1 VGACDP
7 GSSTVTPPAEALGQF
22 PAFIGGGTAIAAMNS
37 TTRTLRRGVL
47 LAAALIQ
54 AGGSVQAQTPSKTER
69 QIVAAID
76 AHMADAKALL
86 ERVVNINS
94 GTMNFAGVRAVG
106 DIFRAELDALGFRTQ
121 WIDGAP
127 FNRAGHLVAER
138 GTRGPKV
145 VLIGHLDT
153 VFEPESPFQKLTWIG
168 DTAANGPGALD
179 MKGGDVIMLQ
189 ALKAL
194 AATGVLDR
202 LRITVV
208 LDGDEE
214 LTGEP
219 QGLARQALVDAA
231 QGADAALGFE
241 DADGDPRHIVIARRG
256 TTTWTL
262 KVKGTPAHSSQIFR
276 DDIGPGAIFEIARI
290 LDGWRTKLAGED
302 FLTFNPGVVLGGTLV
317 AYDPGHSGGS
327 AFGKDNVIPELATAT
342 GDLRTISVG
351 QREQAKVAMQAVV
364 DDSLPHT
371 SASLTFEDGYPP
383 MAPSDGNRQL
393 LALYDTVSQDLGFG
407 PVSAV
412 DPNRAGAADVSF
424 IADIVPMIIDGLG
437 MKGHGDHTVDEYADM
452 TSFPVQIK
460 RAAVVLV
467 RLAR

>member
-1 VGACDP
+1 
-7 GSSTVTPPAEALGQF
+7 
-22 PAFIGGGTAIAAMNS
+22 
-37 TTRTLRRGVL
+37 
-47 LAAALIQ
+47 
-54 AGGSVQAQTPSKTER
+54 
-69 QIVAAID
+69 
-76 AHMADAKALL
+76 
-86 ERVVNINS
+86 
-94 GTMNFAGVRAVG
+94 VG
-106 DIFRAELDALGFRTQ
+106 DIFRAELDALGFTTR

-138 GTRGPKV
+138 GNKGPKV

-168 DTAANGPGALD
+168 DTAANGPGVLD

-194 AATGVLDR
+194 AAAGALDR
-202 LRITVV
+202 LRITIV

-219 QGLARQALVDAA
+219 QELARQALRDAA

-256 TTTWTL
+256 TSSWTL
-262 KVKGTPAHSSQIFR
+262 KAKGTPAHSSQIFR

-290 LDGWRTKLAGED
+290 LDGWRSRLAGEE

-317 AYDPGHSGGS
+317 DYDAGHSGGT
-327 AFGKDNVIPELATAT
+327 AFGKDNVIAELATAT

-364 DDSLPHT
+364 DDSLAHT
-371 SASLTFEDGYPP
+371 SAVLTFEDGYPP
-383 MAPSDGNRQL
+383 MAPTEGNRRL

-424 IADIVPMIIDGLG
+424 IADLVPMIIDGLG

-452 TSFPVQIK
+452 ASFPMQIK
-460 RAAVVLV
+460 RAAVVLS
-467 RLAR
+467 RLAK

>member
-1 VGACDP
+1 VI
-7 GSSTVTPPAEALGQF
+7 V
-22 PAFIGGGTAIAAMNS
+22 
-37 TTRTLRRGVL
+37 
-47 LAAALIQ
+47 AAALIQ
-54 AGGSVQAQTPSKTER
+54 AGGSVEAQTPSKTER
-69 QIVAAID
+69 QIVATVD
-76 AHMADAKALL
+76 AHMAEARTLL

-106 DIFRAELDALGFRTQ
+106 DVFKAELDALGFTTR

-138 GTRGPKV
+138 GNKGPKV

-153 VFEPESPFQKLTWIG
+153 VFEPESPFQKLAWIG

-194 AATGVLDR
+194 AAAGALDG

-219 QGLARQALVDAA
+219 QELARQALLDAA

-256 TTTWTL
+256 TSSWTL
-262 KVKGTPAHSSQIFR
+262 RARGTPAHSSQIFR
-276 DDIGPGAIFEIARI
+276 EDIGPGAIFAIARI
-290 LDGWRTKLAGED
+290 LDGWRTRLAGEE
-302 FLTFNPGVVLGGTLV
+302 FLTFNPGVMLGGTLV
-317 AYDPGHSGGS
+317 DYDAAHSGGT
-327 AFGKDNVIPELATAT
+327 AFGKDNVVAELATVT

-364 DDSLPHT
+364 DDSLAHT
-371 SASLTFEDGYPP
+371 SAVLTFEDGYPP
-383 MAPSDGNRQL
+383 MAPTEGNRRL

-424 IADIVPMIIDGLG
+424 IADLVPMIIDGLG

-452 TSFPVQIK
+452 TSFPMQIK
-460 RAAVVLV
+460 RAAVLM
-467 RLAR
+467 ARMAKQ

>member
-1 VGACDP
+1 
-7 GSSTVTPPAEALGQF
+7 
-22 PAFIGGGTAIAAMNS
+22 MNS
-37 TTRTLRRGVL
+37 TSRTSWRGVIV
-47 LAAALIQ
+47 AAALIHV
-54 AGGSVQAQTPSKTER
+54 GGSVEAQTLSSTER
-69 QIVAAID
+69 QIVASVD
-76 AHMADAKALL
+76 AHMGDARALL

-106 DIFRAELDALGFRTQ
+106 DIFRAELDALGFTTR

-127 FNRAGHLVAER
+127 FQRAGHLVAER
-138 GTRGPKV
+138 GSKGPKV

-189 ALKAL
+189 SLKAL
-194 AATGVLDR
+194 AAAGQLDR

-219 QGLARQALVDAA
+219 QDLARQALRDAS

-256 TTTWTL
+256 TSGWTL
-262 KVKGTPAHSSQIFR
+262 KARGTPAHSSQIFQ
-276 DDIGPGAIFEIARI
+276 DEVGDGAIFEIARI
-290 LDGWRTKLAGED
+290 LDGWRTRLAGEE
-302 FLTFNPGVVLGGTLV
+302 FLTFNPGVALGGTLV
-317 AYDPGHSGGS
+317 SYDADHSGGT
-327 AFGKDNVIPELATAT
+327 AFGKDNVVAEWATAT

-351 QREQAKVAMQAVV
+351 QREQAKVAMQSVV
-364 DDSLPHT
+364 NDSLPHT
-371 SASLTFEDGYPP
+371 SATLAFEDGYPP
-383 MAPSDGNRQL
+383 MAPTEGNRQL
-393 LALYDTVSQDLGFG
+393 LSLYDSVSQDLGFG

-412 DPNRAGAADVSF
+412 DPRRAGAADVSF
-424 IADIVPMIIDGLG
+424 IADIVPRIIDGLG

-452 TSFPVQIK
+452 SSFPTQIK
-460 RAAVVLV
+460 RAAVVLS
-467 RLAR
+467 RLAKS

>member
-1 VGACDP
+1 
-7 GSSTVTPPAEALGQF
+7 
-22 PAFIGGGTAIAAMNS
+22 M
-37 TTRTLRRGVL
+37 TRTLGRGVIV
-47 LAAALIQ
+47 AAALIQ
-54 AGGSVQAQTPSKTER
+54 AGGSVEAQTLSKTER
-69 QIVAAID
+69 QIVSSVD
-76 AHMADAKALL
+76 AHMADARTLL

-106 DIFRAELDALGFRTQ
+106 DMFRSELDALGFTTR

-138 GTRGPKV
+138 GKQGPKV

-168 DTAANGPGALD
+168 DTAATGPGALD
-179 MKGGDVIMLQ
+179 MKGGDVVMLQ
-189 ALKAL
+189 SLKAL
-194 AATGVLDR
+194 AAAGVLDR

-219 QGLARQALVDAA
+219 QELARQALRDAA

-256 TTTWTL
+256 TSGWTL
-262 KVKGTPAHSSQIFR
+262 KAKGTPAHSSQIFQEEVG
-276 DDIGPGAIFEIARI
+276 DGAIFEIARI
-290 LDGWRTKLAGED
+290 LDGWRTRLAGEE
-302 FLTFNPGVVLGGTLV
+302 FLTFNPGVALGGTLV
-317 AYDPGHSGGS
+317 SYDADHSGGS
-327 AFGKDNVIPELATAT
+327 AFGKDNVIAEWATAT

-371 SASLTFEDGYPP
+371 SATLTFEDGYPP
-383 MAPSDGNRQL
+383 MAPTEGNKQL
-393 LALYDTVSQDLGFG
+393 LALYDSVSQDLGFG

-412 DPNRAGAADVSF
+412 DPRRAGAADVSF
-424 IADIVPMIIDGLG
+424 IADLVPMIIDGLG

-452 TSFPVQIK
+452 TTFPMQIK
-460 RAAVVLV
+460 RAAVVLS
-467 RLAR
+467 RLAEQ

>member
-1 VGACDP
+1 MIV
-7 GSSTVTPPAEALGQF
+7 
-22 PAFIGGGTAIAAMNS
+22 
-37 TTRTLRRGVL
+37 
-47 LAAALIQ
+47 AAALIQ
-54 AGGSVQAQTPSKTER
+54 AGGSVEAQTPSKTER
-69 QIVAAID
+69 QIVASVD
-76 AHMADAKALL
+76 AHMADARRLL

-106 DIFRAELDALGFRTQ
+106 DIFRAELDALGFTTS

-127 FNRAGHLVAER
+127 FNRAGHLVAAR
-138 GTRGPKV
+138 GNKGPKV

-189 ALKAL
+189 SLKAL

-219 QGLARQALVDAA
+219 QELARQALRDAA

-256 TTTWTL
+256 TSSWTL
-262 KVKGTPAHSSQIFR
+262 KAKGTPAHSSQIFR
-276 DDIGPGAIFEIARI
+276 DDIGSGAIFEIARI
-290 LDGWRTKLAGED
+290 LDGWRTRLAGEE

-317 AYDPGHSGGS
+317 DYDAGHSGGT
-327 AFGKDNVIPELATAT
+327 AFGKDNVIAELATAT
-342 GDLRTISVG
+342 GDLRTISAG

-364 DDSLPHT
+364 DDSLAHA
-371 SASLTFEDGYPP
+371 SAVLAFEDGYPP
-383 MAPSDGNRQL
+383 MAPTEGNRRL

-424 IADIVPMIIDGLG
+424 IADLVPMIIDGLG

-452 TSFPVQIK
+452 TSFPIQIK
-460 RAAVVLV
+460 RAAVVLS
-467 RLAR
+467 RLAKS